1 MLLLLSL
8 LLLLLSKQVHPT
20 SLAVNVFEVEQVLP
34 LQPCVWYC
42 KRNAKG
48 VGRIQAA
55 QHLLSVVSEMKI
67 CHVAFNWWLLRSQ
80 MSPTSV
86 LLPDLCILAT
96 ITWCNSQI
104 LNIFLCDVNGCRCC
118 AVCRTP
124 SGQAV
129 DRPMWD
135 SSWTG
140 AWPVCGVPVPDQGAH
155 QSPEPGVERDERRS
169 HYQQ

>member
-8 LLLLLSKQVHPT
+8 LLLLLCRQVHPT
-20 SLAVNVFEVEQVLP
+20 SLAVNVFEVKQVLP
-34 LQPCVWYC
+34 LQPCVWYY

-48 VGRIQAA
+48 VGRIQAV
-55 QHLLSVVSEMKI
+55 QHLLSVVSEMTI
-67 CHVAFNWWLLRSQ
+67 CHFAVNWWLLRSQ

-86 LLPDLCILAT
+86 PLPDLCILAT
-96 ITWCNSQI
+96 ITWGNFQI
-104 LNIFLCDVNGCRCC
+104 LNIGLYDVNGCRCC

-124 SGQAV
+124 SGQAF

-140 AWPVCGVPVPDQGAH
+140 AWTVCGVPVPAHGAH
-155 QSPEPGVERDERRS
+155 QSPWPVVVRDERRS
-169 HYQQ
+169 RYQQ

>member
-48 VGRIQAA
+48 VGRIEAV

-67 CHVAFNWWLLRSQ
+67 CHVAFN
-80 MSPTSV
+80 
-86 LLPDLCILAT
+86 
-96 ITWCNSQI
+96 
-104 LNIFLCDVNGCRCC
+104 
-118 AVCRTP
+118 
-124 SGQAV
+124 
-129 DRPMWD
+129 
-135 SSWTG
+135 
-140 AWPVCGVPVPDQGAH
+140 
-155 QSPEPGVERDERRS
+155 
-169 HYQQ
+169 